1 MEVKL
6 RSAPFGTDLRT
17 RLLLLL
23 RLLGSSYPR
32 ELSRLL
38 GKSVSVVQK
47 ALAGLERD
55 TLVAAQTVGRTRAFR
70 LNPRYFA
77 MKELDAYLAKLTL
90 ADQDLFKQ
98 AASLRRRPR
107 LSGKPL

>member
-1 MEVKL
+1 MQVNI
-6 RSAPFGTDLRT
+6 RAAPFGTDLRT
-17 RLLLLL
+17 RTLILL

-55 TLVAAQTVGRTRAFR
+55 TLVAAQTMGRTRVFR

-77 MKELDAYLAKLTL
+77 LKELDAYLARLST
-90 ADQDLFKQ
+90 ADPDLFKQ